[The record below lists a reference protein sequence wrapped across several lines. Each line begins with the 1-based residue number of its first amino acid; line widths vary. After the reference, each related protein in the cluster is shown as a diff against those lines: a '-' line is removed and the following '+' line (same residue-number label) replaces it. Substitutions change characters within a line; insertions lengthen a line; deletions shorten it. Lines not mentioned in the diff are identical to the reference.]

1 MRNTPLCESAIV
13 GAALGLSIAGK
24 KAMMEMQF
32 SDFVTVGFN
41 QIVNNLAKIHWR
53 WGQQADV
60 VVRMPTGGNVGAG
73 PFHSQST
80 EAWFFHVPGLKVV
93 YPSTPADAKGL
104 LLRSFEDPNPV
115 LFFEHKYLYRSLSG
129 PVPEEPYA
137 IELGQARTVQ
147 SGTDATI
154 ITYGLGVQWAEAAAA
169 ASGASIE
176 IIDLRTLLPW
186 DETTVFESVR
196 KTNRALVLHEDTLT
210 GGIGA
215 ELSARIQEACW
226 QDLDAPVKRVGGL
239 DTAFPFAGALEEQFL
254 ASSRLNEALSELL
267 GA

>member
-1 MRNTPLCESAIV
+1 
-13 GAALGLSIAGK
+13 
-24 KAMMEMQF
+24 
-32 SDFVTVGFN
+32 
-41 QIVNNLAKIHWR
+41 
-53 WGQQADV
+53 
-60 VVRMPTGGNVGAG
+60 
-73 PFHSQST
+73 
-80 EAWFFHVPGLKVV
+80 
-93 YPSTPADAKGL
+93 
-104 LLRSFEDPNPV
+104 
-115 LFFEHKYLYRSLSG
+115 
-129 PVPEEPYA
+129 
-137 IELGQARTVQ
+137 
-147 SGTDATI
+147 
-154 ITYGLGVQWAEAAAA
+154 VQWAEAAAA

>member
-1 MRNTPLCESAIV
+1 M
-13 GAALGLSIAGK
+13 
-24 KAMMEMQF
+24 
-32 SDFVTVGFN
+32 
-41 QIVNNLAKIHWR
+41 
-53 WGQQADV
+53 
-60 VVRMPTGGNVGAG
+60 
-73 PFHSQST
+73 
-80 EAWFFHVPGLKVV
+80 
-93 YPSTPADAKGL
+93 
-104 LLRSFEDPNPV
+104 

-147 SGTDATI
+147 SGSDATI

-267 GA
+267 GRKASRLGFGNLQGPDYIGRCISRAHSQPSPSPCCRFITYNARFMPSSRKSTSRRCS